1 MSATNTQMETVLIVG
16 ASSSIGREISAQF
29 RSASMRV
36 ITTHTSTPPHEAGE
50 QSDALFLDL
59 RDDESIDVFAHK
71 LKELTPR
78 IDIAIF
84 LAGILPGKNL
94 AKYGFAEID
103 EVMAVNFNGQAKLL
117 MRMLPLLTTR
127 SRLIMFSSISAQRG
141 SFDPIYAAS
150 KGALLSL
157 VKSLA
162 TALPPGARIN
172 SIAPGLIQDSAMFQ
186 DMTPERQEYHRNQVP
201 SKQLLRPHD
210 LAKIVFDLCQ
220 DHWAHLNGACIDLNG
235 GQNVR

>member
-1 MSATNTQMETVLIVG
+1 METALIVG
-16 ASSSIGREISAQF
+16 ASSSIGNEISALF
-29 RSASMRV
+29 HKESMRV
-36 ITTHTSTPPHEAGE
+36 ITTYTSTPPCGE
-50 QSDALFLDL
+50 LAKVDALLLDL
-59 RDDESIDVFAHK
+59 KDDESIENFVEK
-71 LKELTPR
+71 LKGISAQ
-78 IDIAIF
+78 IDVVIF

-94 AKYGFAEID
+94 ENYDFATID
-103 EVMAVNFNGQAKLL
+103 QVMSVNFNGQAKLI
-117 MRMLPLLTTR
+117 MCMLSMLSSR
-127 SRLIMFSSISAQRG
+127 SRLLLFSSISAQRG

-162 TALPPGARIN
+162 TSLPSGARIN
-172 SIAPGLIQDSAMFQ
+172 SIAPGLIQDSRMYQ
-186 DMTPERQEYHRNQVP
+186 DMTKERQEHHRNQVP
-201 SKQLLRPHD
+201 SKKLLFSKD